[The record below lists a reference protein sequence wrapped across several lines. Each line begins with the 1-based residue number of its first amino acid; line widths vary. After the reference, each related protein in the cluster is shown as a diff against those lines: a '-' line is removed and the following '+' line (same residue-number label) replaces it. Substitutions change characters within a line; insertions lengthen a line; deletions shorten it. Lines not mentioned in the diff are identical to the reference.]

1 MQGPTNVAGQLPD
14 RGNNWQGSQTG
25 YNRFSCNFGFEQK
38 YKKPALTVDQLFGN
52 QDNYIIQ
59 STDANPPVDIRI
71 TTEPTPSI
79 NELQNAASNTQTGPA
94 NTYTKYPGRSFG
106 DSGVRDPYEVWDLDY

>member
-1 MQGPTNVAGQLPD
+1 MQGPTIVAGQLPD
-14 RGNNWQGSQTG
+14 RGNDWQGSQTG

-59 STDANPPVDIRI
+59 STQTNRPLRVRI

-79 NELQNAASNTQTGPA
+79 NELQNAASTTSTGSP
-94 NTYTKYPGRSFG
+94 NTYTKYPGSLAS
-106 DSGVRDPYEVWDLDY
+106 SGEARDPFYIWDQNY